1 MIRIGVLLPS
11 RETAMTSAHDAAG
24 LVKLAVAAEDA
35 GFDSVWIGDSPLART
50 RVDPLP
56 LLAAVAATTSRVQF
70 GTAAWTATLRHPLL
84 GAHTAATVDQLSE
97 DRLVLGVGAGFP
109 LPETR
114 DEFSALGISFDER
127 VARLDETVA
136 IWRASWSG
144 VSRFDGRYWKFDD
157 LSGALPAASAAGPP
171 VWLAGSDTPRV
182 LRRVARTY
190 DGWLPFLPSADAYA
204 RAWAAIRDLTDRPI
218 TPGMYATINLD
229 PDSAKARAE
238 LDGYVRRYYRRSLDE
253 MATVQAYFGGS
264 PEECVDWLGR
274 YLEAGAEH
282 LVLRIG
288 SLDTRRQL
296 EALAEALPALRAISV
311 TRSSGWR
318 TRSPR

>member
-11 RETAMTSAHDAAG
+11 RETAMTGAHDAAG
-24 LVKLAVAAEDA
+24 LVKLAVAAENA

-109 LPETR
+109 LPESR

-127 VARLDETVA
+127 VGRLDETVA

-144 VSRFDGRYWKFDD
+144 ADRFDGRYWKLDD
-157 LSGALPAASAAGPP
+157 LSAALPAASAAGPP
-171 VWLAGSDTPRV
+171 VWLATPLTCCVEWPGPTTAGCRSCPV
-182 LRRVARTY
+182 RTRTLER
-190 DGWLPFLPSADAYA
+190 GLPSV
-204 RAWAAIRDLTDRPI
+204 I
-218 TPGMYATINLD
+218 
-229 PDSAKARAE
+229 
-238 LDGYVRRYYRRSLDE
+238 
-253 MATVQAYFGGS
+253 
-264 PEECVDWLGR
+264 
-274 YLEAGAEH
+274 
-282 LVLRIG
+282 
-288 SLDTRRQL
+288 
-296 EALAEALPALRAISV
+296 
-311 TRSSGWR
+311 
-318 TRSPR
+318 